1 MKTFYLFLF
10 IFMYI
15 GCTSQFQKE
24 TDLLDKKLAIT
35 PILSSSFD
43 SLWCDV
49 RKLPSRQQAAILLK
63 ISYRDEKETG
73 GMQKQE
79 HILLE
84 GLPLVSKKEKK
95 KILLQI
101 LDLYKKLNEQRE
113 FDADIKGIQLSEKL
127 ETTYSLSQEEKW
139 EIKKIKAILLGR
151 RGLHKQ
157 YLPIWFELLS
167 EHRAADRPEL
177 VIDDLSAI
185 ANHLIILGDQEKGIS
200 LYKEAYQLATDNH
213 LADLSDQCLSR
224 LIKLFTDSKQ
234 YAEIVSYINKIG
246 IDSMALSIPSVYPLI
261 SMCYLKLQKSDS
273 ARLYLTKVN
282 QTQKIGSGM
291 IFNCNIADTYIAEH
305 NLDSALIFLD
315 KAMGE
320 FQNQAER
327 LRKNN
332 IKASLPFYFL
342 PTYSS
347 LATLYQ
353 QNGNYQQAKNSFAL
367 VEPLMKKSTND
378 PGRME
383 KQAKALIRYS
393 SFCRVTKQYE
403 KAVDLLMFRDSL
415 QQIINKADKERESKN
430 FISRL
435 QISDL
440 EHQNKLQET
449 SLANSH
455 RMVVVSTTCAILFF
469 FLICAVGYICYQRKK
484 RLDVIMKQEK
494 EAEQLESS
502 ATPEKE
508 KSLTP
513 EEKLYHAAYEKVRL
527 QKLYLNKDIRLKSLA
542 EMLKTNHTYLS
553 SCINTCYGNNYNQ
566 WINDFRIDYLLGRIH
581 SGKKLSDLAE
591 EAGFASTDAFY
602 RNFKR
607 KTGLTPNEYL
617 KQHPKKQNPEETV
630 LC

>member
-1 MKTFYLFLF
+1 MKAFYLFLLIF
-10 IFMYI
+10 IYVS
-15 GCTSQFQKE
+15 CTNQIEEK
-24 TDLLDKKLAIT
+24 TDLLEKKLEVT
-35 PILSSSFD
+35 PILSLSFD
-43 SLWCDV
+43 SLLQEV
-49 RKLPSRQQAAILLK
+49 RKLPIRQQIKIVYQAACKNGEEIDGLIK
-63 ISYRDEKETG
+63 
-73 GMQKQE
+73 QKNL
-79 HILLE
+79 LLE
-84 GLPLVSKKEKK
+84 SLSFASKKEKK
-95 KILLQI
+95 KILLR
-101 LDLYKKLNEQRE
+101 LLELYERLAEQRWE
-113 FDADIKGIQLSEKL
+113 DSDSKGIQLSKEL
-127 ETTYSLSQEEKW
+127 ETNYSFSQEEEW
-139 EIKKIKAILLGR
+139 EIRKIKASLLSK
-151 RGLHKQ
+151 RGLHEQ
-157 YLPIWFELLS
+157 YLPIWFELLA
-167 EHRAADRPEL
+167 EHRIADNPKLIIED
-177 VIDDLSAI
+177 IFAI
-185 ANHLIILGDQEKGIS
+185 ANYFAILGDQEKSIS
-200 LYKEAYQLATDNH
+200 LYKEAYELIIENH
-213 LADLSDQCLSR
+213 LPDLTQQCLVR
-224 LIKLFTDSKQ
+224 LIYLFYNTQQ
-234 YAEIVSYINKIG
+234 YEEVVKYTNEIEL
-246 IDSMALSIPSVYPLI
+246 DSMVSFMPPVYSILSLS
-261 SMCYLKLQKSDS
+261 YLELQKPDS
-273 ARLYLTKVN
+273 ARFCLIKMNHGLKEGN
-282 QTQKIGSGM
+282 GM
-291 IFNCNIADTYIAEH
+291 SINCRIADTYIAEK
-305 NLDSALIFLD
+305 NIDSALVFLN
-315 KAMGE
+315 KAMTQ
-320 FQNQAER
+320 FNNQVEQLQKR
-327 LRKNN
+327 S
-332 IKASLPFYFL
+332 IKTSLPFNFL
-342 PTYSS
+342 STYSS

-353 QNGNYQQAKNSFAL
+353 QNENYEQAVKLFAL
-367 VEPLMKKSTND
+367 VEPLMKISITN
-378 PGRME
+378 PVQLE
-383 KQAKALIRYS
+383 KQVDALIRYS
-393 SFCRVTKQYE
+393 SFCRATKQYE

>member
-1 MKTFYLFLF
+1 M
-10 IFMYI
+10 
-15 GCTSQFQKE
+15 
-24 TDLLDKKLAIT
+24 LDKKLAVT

-43 SLWCDV
+43 SLWHDV
-49 RKLPSRQQAAILLK
+49 QKLPSRQQVEILLK
-63 ISYRDEKETG
+63 VSSRDEKETD

-79 HILLE
+79 CILLE
-84 GLPLVSKKEKK
+84 GLSLASKKEKK
-95 KILLQI
+95 KILLRL
-101 LDLYKKLNEQRE
+101 LDLYKRLNERRE
-113 FDADIKGIQLSEKL
+113 PDADIKGIQLCEKL
-127 ETTYSLSQEEKW
+127 EDTYSFSQEEKW
-139 EIKKIKAILLGR
+139 EIKRIKAFLLGR
-151 RGLHKQ
+151 RGLHEQ
-157 YLPIWFELLS
+157 YLPIWFELLA
-167 EHRAADRPEL
+167 EHRMANRPEL
-177 VIDDLSAI
+177 VIDDLFAI
-185 ANHLIILGDQEKGIS
+185 ANHLRVLEDYEKGIS
-200 LYKEAYQLATDNH
+200 LCKEAYQLAIDNH
-213 LADLSDQCLSR
+213 LTGLRNKCLSQ
-224 LIKLFTDSKQ
+224 LMKFFTNSRQ
-234 YAEIVSYINKIG
+234 YAEIVDYINEIG
-246 IDSMALSIPSVYPLI
+246 IDSMVSFTPSVYSLL
-261 SMCYLKLQKSDS
+261 STCYLELQKPDS
-273 ARLYLTKVN
+273 ARFYLTKID
-282 QTQKIGSGM
+282 QTKKIGSGM
-291 IFNCNIADTYIAEH
+291 ILNCNIADTYIAEH
-305 NLDSALIFLD
+305 NIDSALIFLD
-315 KAMGE
+315 KAMRQ

-327 LRKNN
+327 FRKNN

-347 LATLYQ
+347 LAALYQ
-353 QNGNYQQAKNSFAL
+353 QKGNYQQAKNLFAL
-367 VEPLMKKSTND
+367 VEPLMKKTTND

-383 KQAKALIRYS
+383 KQAKALILYS
-393 SFCRVTKQYE
+393 SFCRATKQYE

-415 QQIINKADKERESKN
+415 QQIINKANKERESKN

-449 SLANSH
+449 LLANSH

>member
-1 MKTFYLFLF
+1 M
-10 IFMYI
+10 
-15 GCTSQFQKE
+15 
-24 TDLLDKKLAIT
+24 LDKELAVT
-35 PILSSSFD
+35 PILSLSFD
-43 SLWCDV
+43 SLWYDV
-49 RKLPSRQQAAILLK
+49 EKLPSRQQAEILLR
-63 ISYRDEKETG
+63 ISCRDEKETG
-73 GMQKQE
+73 GIQKQE
-79 HILLE
+79 RILLE
-84 GLPLVSKKEKK
+84 GLPFISKKEKK
-95 KILLQI
+95 KILLR
-101 LDLYKKLNEQRE
+101 LLSLYKKLSEQRE
-113 FDADIKGIQLSEKL
+113 QDADTKGIQLSEKL
-127 ETTYSLSQEEKW
+127 ETTYSFSQEEKW

-167 EHRAADRPEL
+167 EHRVAGRPEL
-177 VIDDLSAI
+177 VIEDLLAL
-185 ANHLIILGDQEKGIS
+185 ANHLRILGDQEKGIS
-200 LYKEAYQLATDNH
+200 LYKEAYQLAIDNH
-213 LADLSDQCLSR
+213 LIDLSSRCLKR

-234 YAEIVSYINKIG
+234 YAEIINYINTIG
-246 IDSMALSIPSVYPLI
+246 VDSMALSIPSVYPLL
-261 SMCYLKLQKSDS
+261 SRCYLELQKTDS
-273 ARLYLTKVN
+273 ARLYLTKID
-282 QTQKIGSGM
+282 QTQKIGNGM
-291 IFNCNIADTYIAEH
+291 IINCNIANTYIAEDKI
-305 NLDSALIFLD
+305 DSALIFLD

-342 PTYSS
+342 PTCSS

-353 QNGNYQQAKNSFAL
+353 QSGDYQKAGKSFLL
-367 VEPLMKKSTND
+367 VEPLMKKAAKD
-378 PGRME
+378 PSRME
-383 KQAKALIRYS
+383 KQVDALARYS
-393 SFCRVTKQYE
+393 SFCRATKQYE

-508 KSLTP
+508 QSLTS

-617 KQHPKKQNPEETV
+617 KKHPRKD
-630 LC
+630 

>member
-1 MKTFYLFLF
+1 MKAFHLFLF
-10 IFMYI
+10 IFMCI
-15 GCTSQFQKE
+15 GCTNQIQNE

-43 SLWCDV
+43 SLWHDV
-49 RKLPSRQQAAILLK
+49 QKLPPRQQAVILLR
-63 ISYRDEKETG
+63 ISCRDEKETG
-73 GMQKQE
+73 GIQKQE
-79 HILLE
+79 RILLE
-84 GLPLVSKKEKK
+84 GLPFISKKEKK
-95 KILLQI
+95 KILLR
-101 LDLYKKLNEQRE
+101 LLSLYKRLSEQRE
-113 FDADIKGIQLSEKL
+113 SDADTKGIQLSENL
-127 ETTYSLSQEEKW
+127 ETVYSFSQEEKW
-139 EIKKIKAILLGR
+139 EIKRIKAFLLGR

-167 EHRAADRPEL
+167 EHRAAGRPEL
-177 VIDDLSAI
+177 VIDDLFAI

-200 LYKEAYQLATDNH
+200 LYKEANQLATENH
-213 LADLSDQCLSR
+213 LIDLSNQCLSQ
-224 LIKLFTDSKQ
+224 LIKLFTEYKQ
-234 YAEIVSYINKIG
+234 YAEIVNYINKIN
-246 IDSMALSIPSVYPLI
+246 IDSLASSIPSVYPLL
-261 SMCYLKLQKSDS
+261 SMCYLELQKPDS
-273 ARLYLTKVN
+273 ARLYLTKID
-282 QTQKIGSGM
+282 QTQKTGSGM
-291 IFNCNIADTYIAEH
+291 ILNCNIADTYIAEH
-305 NLDSALIFLD
+305 NIDSALIFLD
-315 KAMGE
+315 KAMRQ

-327 LRKNN
+327 FRKNN

-347 LATLYQ
+347 LAALYQ
-353 QNGNYQQAKNSFAL
+353 QKGNYQQAKNSFAL

-383 KQAKALIRYS
+383 KQAKALILYS

-415 QQIINKADKERESKN
+415 LQIINKADKERESKN

-449 SLANSH
+449 LLTNSH

-469 FLICAVGYICYQRKK
+469 FLICAVGYIYYQRKK

-494 EAEQLESS
+494 EAEQLESL

-508 KSLTP
+508 QSLTP

-617 KQHPKKQNPEETV
+617 KQHP
-630 LC
+630 

>member
-1 MKTFYLFLF
+1 
-10 IFMYI
+10 MY
-15 GCTSQFQKE
+15 KR
-24 TDLLDKKLAIT
+24 
-35 PILSSSFD
+35 LS
-43 SLWCDV
+43 
-49 RKLPSRQQAAILLK
+49 
-63 ISYRDEKETG
+63 
-73 GMQKQE
+73 
-79 HILLE
+79 
-84 GLPLVSKKEKK
+84 
-95 KILLQI
+95 
-101 LDLYKKLNEQRE
+101 EQRE
-113 FDADIKGIQLSEKL
+113 SDADTKGIQLSENL
-127 ETTYSLSQEEKW
+127 ETVYSFSQEEKW
-139 EIKKIKAILLGR
+139 EIKRIKAFLLGR

-167 EHRAADRPEL
+167 EHRAAGRPEL
-177 VIDDLSAI
+177 VIDDLFAI

-200 LYKEAYQLATDNH
+200 LYKEANQLATENH
-213 LADLSDQCLSR
+213 LIDLSNQCLSQ
-224 LIKLFTDSKQ
+224 LIKLFTEYKQ
-234 YAEIVSYINKIG
+234 YAEIVNYINKIN
-246 IDSMALSIPSVYPLI
+246 IDSLASSIPSVYPLL
-261 SMCYLKLQKSDS
+261 SMCYLELQKPDS
-273 ARLYLTKVN
+273 ARLYLTKID
-282 QTQKIGSGM
+282 QTQKTGSGM
-291 IFNCNIADTYIAEH
+291 ILNCNIADTYIAEH
-305 NLDSALIFLD
+305 NIDSALIFLD
-315 KAMGE
+315 KAMRQ

-327 LRKNN
+327 FRKNN

-347 LATLYQ
+347 LAALYQ
-353 QNGNYQQAKNSFAL
+353 QKGNYQQAKNSFAL

-383 KQAKALIRYS
+383 KQAKALILYS

-415 QQIINKADKERESKN
+415 LQIINKADKERESKN

-449 SLANSH
+449 LLTNSH

-469 FLICAVGYICYQRKK
+469 FLICAVGYIYYQRKK

-617 KQHPKKQNPEETV
+617 KQHPKKQNPEEIV

>member
-1 MKTFYLFLF
+1 MC
-10 IFMYI
+10 I
-15 GCTSQFQKE
+15 GCTNQIQNE

-43 SLWCDV
+43 SLWHDV
-49 RKLPSRQQAAILLK
+49 QKLPPRQQAVILLR
-63 ISYRDEKETG
+63 ISCRDEKETG
-73 GMQKQE
+73 GIQKQE
-79 HILLE
+79 RILLE
-84 GLPLVSKKEKK
+84 GLPFISKKEKK
-95 KILLQI
+95 KILLR
-101 LDLYKKLNEQRE
+101 LLSLYKRLSEQRE
-113 FDADIKGIQLSEKL
+113 SDADTKGIQLSENL
-127 ETTYSLSQEEKW
+127 ETVYSFSQEEKW
-139 EIKKIKAILLGR
+139 EIKRIKAFLLGR

-167 EHRAADRPEL
+167 EHRAAGRPEL
-177 VIDDLSAI
+177 VIDDLFAI

-200 LYKEAYQLATDNH
+200 LYKEANQLATENH
-213 LADLSDQCLSR
+213 LIDLSNQCLSQ
-224 LIKLFTDSKQ
+224 LIKLFTEYKQ
-234 YAEIVSYINKIG
+234 YAEIVNYINKIN
-246 IDSMALSIPSVYPLI
+246 IDSLASSIPSVYPLL
-261 SMCYLKLQKSDS
+261 SMCYLELQKPDS
-273 ARLYLTKVN
+273 ARLYLTKID
-282 QTQKIGSGM
+282 QTQKTGSGM
-291 IFNCNIADTYIAEH
+291 ILNCNIADTYIAEH
-305 NLDSALIFLD
+305 NIDSALIFLD
-315 KAMGE
+315 KAMRQ

-327 LRKNN
+327 FRKNN

-347 LATLYQ
+347 LAALYQ
-353 QNGNYQQAKNSFAL
+353 QKGNYQQAKNSFAL

-383 KQAKALIRYS
+383 KQAKALILYS

-415 QQIINKADKERESKN
+415 LQIINKADKERESKN

-449 SLANSH
+449 LLTNSH

-469 FLICAVGYICYQRKK
+469 FLICAVGYIYYQRKK

-494 EAEQLESS
+494 EAEQLESL

-508 KSLTP
+508 QSLTP

-617 KQHPKKQNPEETV
+617 KQHP
-630 LC
+630 

>member
-1 MKTFYLFLF
+1 M
-10 IFMYI
+10 
-15 GCTSQFQKE
+15 
-24 TDLLDKKLAIT
+24 LDKELAVT

-43 SLWCDV
+43 SLWHDV
-49 RKLPSRQQAAILLK
+49 QKLPPRQQEVILLK
-63 ISYRDEKETG
+63 IASRDEKETD

-79 HILLE
+79 RILLD
-84 GLPLVSKKEKK
+84 GLSLASKKEKK
-95 KILLQI
+95 KILLRL
-101 LDLYKKLNEQRE
+101 LDLYKRLNERRE
-113 FDADIKGIQLSEKL
+113 PDADIKGVQLCEKL
-127 ETTYSLSQEEKW
+127 EDTYSFLQEEKW
-139 EIKKIKAILLGR
+139 EIKKIKATLLGR

-167 EHRAADRPEL
+167 EHRAAGRPEL
-177 VIDDLSAI
+177 VIDDLFAI

-200 LYKEAYQLATDNH
+200 LYKEANQLATDNH
-213 LADLSDQCLSR
+213 LIDLSNQCLSQ
-224 LIKLFTDSKQ
+224 LIKLFTEYKQ
-234 YAEIVSYINKIG
+234 YTEIVNYINKIN
-246 IDSMALSIPSVYPLI
+246 IDSLASFIPSVYPLL
-261 SMCYLKLQKSDS
+261 SRCYLELQKPDS
-273 ARLYLTKVN
+273 ARLYLTKID
-282 QTQKIGSGM
+282 QTQKIGNGM
-291 IFNCNIADTYIAEH
+291 IINCNIANTYIAEDKI
-305 NLDSALIFLD
+305 DSALIFLD

-342 PTYSS
+342 PTCSS

-353 QNGNYQQAKNSFAL
+353 QNGDYQKASKSFLL
-367 VEPLMKKSTND
+367 VEPLMKKVAKAPS
-378 PGRME
+378 RME
-383 KQAKALIRYS
+383 KQVDALARYS
-393 SFCRVTKQYE
+393 SFCRATKQYE

-455 RMVVVSTTCAILFF
+455 RMVVVSTACAVLFF
-469 FLICAVGYICYQRKK
+469 FFICAVGYICYQRKK

-508 KSLTP
+508 KSLSP

-527 QKLYLNKDIRLKSLA
+527 QRLYLNKDIRLKSLA

-617 KQHPKKQNPEETV
+617 KQHPKKD
-630 LC
+630 

>member
-1 MKTFYLFLF
+1 M
-10 IFMYI
+10 
-15 GCTSQFQKE
+15 
-24 TDLLDKKLAIT
+24 LDKELAIT

-43 SLWCDV
+43 SLWHDV
-49 RKLPSRQQAAILLK
+49 QKLPSRQQAAILLR
-63 ISYRDEKETG
+63 ISCRDEKETG
-73 GMQKQE
+73 GIQKQE
-79 HILLE
+79 RILLE
-84 GLPLVSKKEKK
+84 GLPFISKKEKK
-95 KILLQI
+95 KILLR
-101 LDLYKKLNEQRE
+101 LLSLYKKLSEQRE
-113 FDADIKGIQLSEKL
+113 PDADTKGIQLSENL
-127 ETTYSLSQEEKW
+127 ETTYSFSQKEKW

-157 YLPIWFELLS
+157 YLPIWFELLA
-167 EHRAADRPEL
+167 EHRAADKLEL
-177 VIDDLSAI
+177 VIEDLFTI
-185 ANHLIILGDQEKGIS
+185 ANHLRILGDQEKGIS
-200 LYKEAYQLATDNH
+200 LCKEAYQLAIDNH
-213 LADLSDQCLSR
+213 LIDLRNKCSR
-224 LIKLFTDSKQ
+224 QLIKFFTDSKQ
-234 YAEIVSYINKIG
+234 YAEMVDYINEIG
-246 IDSMALSIPSVYPLI
+246 IDSMISFVPSVYSLL
-261 SMCYLKLQKSDS
+261 SMCYLELQKPDS
-273 ARLYLTKVN
+273 ARLYLTKID
-282 QTQKIGSGM
+282 QTKKNGSGM
-291 IFNCNIADTYIAEH
+291 ILNCNIADTYITEH
-305 NLDSALIFLD
+305 NIDSALVFLD

-320 FQNQAER
+320 FQNQAKR
-327 LRKNN
+327 LQKNN

-342 PTYSS
+342 PTCSS

-353 QNGNYQQAKNSFAL
+353 QSGDYQKAGKSFLL
-367 VEPLMKKSTND
+367 VEPLMKKAAKD
-378 PGRME
+378 PSRME
-383 KQAKALIRYS
+383 KQVDALARYS
-393 SFCRVTKQYE
+393 SFCRATKQYE

-415 QQIINKADKERESKN
+415 LQIINKADKERESKN

-469 FLICAVGYICYQRKK
+469 FLICAVGYICYKRKK
-484 RLDVIMKQEK
+484 RLDFIMKQEK

>member
-1 MKTFYLFLF
+1 MKAFLLFLF
-10 IFMYI
+10 IFICI
-15 GCTSQFQKE
+15 GCTNQIQDKTEMLNKE
-24 TDLLDKKLAIT
+24 LAII

-43 SLWCDV
+43 SLWSDV
-49 RKLPSRQQAAILLK
+49 RKLPSRQQAVILFQ
-63 ISYRDEKETG
+63 ISCRDEKEIG

-79 HILLE
+79 RILLD

-95 KILLQI
+95 KILLQ
-101 LDLYKKLNEQRE
+101 LLYLYKRLSEQRE
-113 FDADIKGIQLSEKL
+113 LDADMKGIQLSDKL
-127 ETTYSLSQEEKW
+127 ETTYSFSQQEKW
-139 EIKKIKAILLGR
+139 EIKKVKAILLGK
-151 RGLHKQ
+151 RGLYKQ

-167 EHRAADRPEL
+167 EHRVADRPEL
-177 VIDDLSAI
+177 VIEDLIAI
-185 ANHLIILGDQEKGIS
+185 ANHLRILGDQEKGIS
-200 LYKEAYQLATDNH
+200 RYKEAYMLAKDNH
-213 LADLSDQCLSR
+213 FTILSNQCLSL
-224 LIKLFTDSKQ
+224 LIDIFANSKQ
-234 YAEIVSYINKIG
+234 YTEIVNYTNEIG
-246 IDSMALSIPSVYPLI
+246 VDSIALFIPSVYPLL
-261 SMCYLKLQKSDS
+261 STCYLELQKPDS
-273 ARLYLTKVN
+273 ARFYLTKIN
-282 QTQKIGSGM
+282 QKQKTGNGM
-291 IFNCNIADTYIAEH
+291 ILNCNIADTYIAEH

-393 SFCRVTKQYE
+393 SFCRATKQYE

-494 EAEQLESS
+494 EAEQLESL

>member
-1 MKTFYLFLF
+1 MKTVHLFLF
-10 IFMYI
+10 IFIYI
-15 GCTSQFQKE
+15 GCTSQLQDKADWLNKE
-24 TDLLDKKLAIT
+24 LTVT
-35 PILSSSFD
+35 PILSSLFD
-43 SLWCDV
+43 SLWYDV
-49 RKLPSRQQAAILLK
+49 RKLPSRQQVEIMLQV
-63 ISYRDEKETG
+63 SNRDEKEID
-73 GMQKQE
+73 GMRKQE
-79 HILLE
+79 RILLE
-84 GLPLVSKKEKK
+84 GLPLTSKNEKK
-95 KILLQI
+95 KMLLR
-101 LDLYKKLNEQRE
+101 LLNLYKRLSEQRE
-113 FDADIKGIQLSEKL
+113 PDAETKGIQLSDKL
-127 ETTYSLSQEEKW
+127 KAYPLSQEEKW
-139 EIKKIKAILLGR
+139 ETKKIKAILLGR
-151 RGLHKQ
+151 RGLYKQ
-157 YLPIWFELLS
+157 YLPIWFELLA
-167 EHRAADRPEL
+167 EHRIADKPEL
-177 VIDDLSAI
+177 IVEDLYAL
-185 ANHLIILGDQEKGIS
+185 ANHLTILGDQERGIS
-200 LYKEAYQLATDNH
+200 LYKEAYQLAIDNH
-213 LADLSDQCLSR
+213 LTNLSNQCLIC
-224 LIKLFTDSKQ
+224 LINLLADSKR
-234 YAEIVSYINKIG
+234 YVEILEQTNKLG
-246 IDSMALSIPSVYPLI
+246 VDSVASFMPSVYLLL
-261 SMCYLKLQKSDS
+261 STCYLELQKPDS
-273 ARLYLTKVN
+273 ARFYLTKID
-282 QTQKIGSGM
+282 QTQKNGNGM
-291 IFNCNIADTYIAEH
+291 VLNCNIADTYIAE
-305 NLDSALIFLD
+305 NNIDSAIIFI
-315 KAMGE
+315 KRATE
-320 FQNQAER
+320 QFQNQAKH
-327 LRKNN
+327 LQKNS
-332 IKASLPFYFL
+332 IKASLPIYFL

-353 QNGNYQQAKNSFAL
+353 QNDNYQQAKNSFAL

-383 KQAKALIRYS
+383 KQAKAIIRYS
-393 SFCRVTKQYE
+393 SFCRATKQYE

-494 EAEQLESS
+494 EAEQLELS

>member
-1 MKTFYLFLF
+1 MKAFYLFLLIF
-10 IFMYI
+10 IYVS
-15 GCTSQFQKE
+15 CTNQIEEK
-24 TDLLDKKLAIT
+24 TDLLEKKLEVT
-35 PILSSSFD
+35 PILSLSFD
-43 SLWCDV
+43 SLLQEV
-49 RKLPSRQQAAILLK
+49 RKLPIRQQIKIVYQAACKNGEEIDGLIK
-63 ISYRDEKETG
+63 
-73 GMQKQE
+73 QKNL
-79 HILLE
+79 LLE
-84 GLPLVSKKEKK
+84 SLSFASKKEKK
-95 KILLQI
+95 KILLR
-101 LDLYKKLNEQRE
+101 LLELYERLAEQRWE
-113 FDADIKGIQLSEKL
+113 DSDSKGIQLSKEL
-127 ETTYSLSQEEKW
+127 ETNYSFSQEEEW
-139 EIKKIKAILLGR
+139 EIRKIKASLLSK
-151 RGLHKQ
+151 RGLHEQ
-157 YLPIWFELLS
+157 YLPIWFELLA
-167 EHRAADRPEL
+167 EHRIADNPKLIIED
-177 VIDDLSAI
+177 IFAI
-185 ANHLIILGDQEKGIS
+185 ANYFAILGDQEKSIS
-200 LYKEAYQLATDNH
+200 LYKEAYELIIENH
-213 LADLSDQCLSR
+213 LPDLTQQCLVR
-224 LIKLFTDSKQ
+224 LIYLFYNTQQ
-234 YAEIVSYINKIG
+234 YEEVVKYTNEIEL
-246 IDSMALSIPSVYPLI
+246 DSMASFMPPVYSILSLS
-261 SMCYLKLQKSDS
+261 YLELQKPDS
-273 ARLYLTKVN
+273 ARFCLIKMNHGLKEGN
-282 QTQKIGSGM
+282 GM
-291 IFNCNIADTYIAEH
+291 SINCRIADTYIAEK
-305 NLDSALIFLD
+305 NIDSALVFLN
-315 KAMGE
+315 KAMTQ
-320 FQNQAER
+320 FNNQVEQLQKR
-327 LRKNN
+327 S
-332 IKASLPFYFL
+332 IKTSLPFNFL
-342 PTYSS
+342 STYSS

-353 QNGNYQQAKNSFAL
+353 QNENYEQAVKLFAL
-367 VEPLMKKSTND
+367 VEPLMKISITN
-378 PGRME
+378 PVQLE
-383 KQAKALIRYS
+383 KQVDALIRYS
-393 SFCRVTKQYE
+393 SFCRATKQYE

-415 QQIINKADKERESKN
+415 LQIINKADKERESKN

-449 SLANSH
+449 LLANSH

>member
-1 MKTFYLFLF
+1 MKTFHLFLF

-15 GCTSQFQKE
+15 GCTSQLQDKADWLNKE
-24 TDLLDKKLAIT
+24 LTVT
-35 PILSSSFD
+35 PILSSLFD
-43 SLWCDV
+43 SLWYDV
-49 RKLPSRQQAAILLK
+49 RKLPSRQQVEIMLQV
-63 ISYRDEKETG
+63 SNRDEKEID
-73 GMQKQE
+73 GMRKQE
-79 HILLE
+79 RILLV
-84 GLPLVSKKEKK
+84 GLPLTSKNEKK
-95 KILLQI
+95 KMLLR
-101 LDLYKKLNEQRE
+101 LLNLYKRLSEQRE
-113 FDADIKGIQLSEKL
+113 PDVETKGIQLSDKL
-127 ETTYSLSQEEKW
+127 KAYPLSQEEKW
-139 EIKKIKAILLGR
+139 ETKKIKAILLGR
-151 RGLHKQ
+151 RGLYKQ
-157 YLPIWFELLS
+157 YLPIWFELLA
-167 EHRAADRPEL
+167 EHRIADKPEL
-177 VIDDLSAI
+177 IVEDLYAL
-185 ANHLIILGDQEKGIS
+185 ANHLTILGDQERGIS
-200 LYKEAYQLATDNH
+200 LYKEAYQLAIDNH
-213 LADLSDQCLSR
+213 LTNLSNQCLIC
-224 LIKLFTDSKQ
+224 LINLLADSKR
-234 YAEIVSYINKIG
+234 YVEILEQTNKLG
-246 IDSMALSIPSVYPLI
+246 VDSVASFMPSVYLLL
-261 SMCYLKLQKSDS
+261 STCYLELQKPDS
-273 ARLYLTKVN
+273 ARFYLTKID
-282 QTQKIGSGM
+282 QTQKNGNGM
-291 IFNCNIADTYIAEH
+291 VLNCNIADTYIAE
-305 NLDSALIFLD
+305 NNIDSAIIFI
-315 KAMGE
+315 KRATE
-320 FQNQAER
+320 QFQNQAKH
-327 LRKNN
+327 LQKNS

-383 KQAKALIRYS
+383 KQAKALILYS
-393 SFCRVTKQYE
+393 SFCRATKQYE

-502 ATPEKE
+502 STPEKE

>member
-1 MKTFYLFLF
+1 M
-10 IFMYI
+10 
-15 GCTSQFQKE
+15 
-24 TDLLDKKLAIT
+24 LDKELAVT
-35 PILSSSFD
+35 SILSSSFD
-43 SLWCDV
+43 SLWHDV
-49 RKLPSRQQAAILLK
+49 QKLPPRQQVAILLK
-63 ISYRDEKETG
+63 VSSRDEKETD
-73 GMQKQE
+73 GMLKQE
-79 HILLE
+79 CILLE
-84 GLPLVSKKEKK
+84 GLSLASKKEKK
-95 KILLQI
+95 KILLRL
-101 LDLYKKLNEQRE
+101 LDLYKKLNERRE
-113 FDADIKGIQLSEKL
+113 PDADIKGVQLCEKL
-127 ETTYSLSQEEKW
+127 ENTYSFSQEEKW
-139 EIKKIKAILLGR
+139 EIKKIKATLLGR

-167 EHRAADRPEL
+167 EHRAAGRPEL
-177 VIDDLSAI
+177 VINDLSAI

-213 LADLSDQCLSR
+213 LTDLSNQCLSL

-261 SMCYLKLQKSDS
+261 SMCYLELQKSDS
-273 ARLYLTKVN
+273 ARLYLTKIDE
-282 QTQKIGSGM
+282 TQKTGSGM
-291 IFNCNIADTYIAEH
+291 ILNCNIADTYITEH
-305 NLDSALIFLD
+305 NIDSALVFLD

-320 FQNQAER
+320 FQNQAKR
-327 LRKNN
+327 LQKNN

-342 PTYSS
+342 PTCSS

-353 QNGNYQQAKNSFAL
+353 QSGDYQKAGKSFLL
-367 VEPLMKKSTND
+367 VEPLMKKAAKD
-378 PGRME
+378 PSRME
-383 KQAKALIRYS
+383 KQVDALARYS
-393 SFCRVTKQYE
+393 SFCRATKQYE

-415 QQIINKADKERESKN
+415 LQIINKADKERESKN

-449 SLANSH
+449 LLTNSH

-469 FLICAVGYICYQRKK
+469 FLICAVGYIYYQRKK

-494 EAEQLESS
+494 EAEQLESL

-508 KSLTP
+508 QSLTP

>member
-1 MKTFYLFLF
+1 MKAFHLFLF
-10 IFMYI
+10 IFMCI
-15 GCTSQFQKE
+15 GCTNQIQNE

-43 SLWCDV
+43 SLWHDV
-49 RKLPSRQQAAILLK
+49 QKLPPRQQAVILLR
-63 ISYRDEKETG
+63 ISCRDEKETG
-73 GMQKQE
+73 GIQKQE
-79 HILLE
+79 RILLE
-84 GLPLVSKKEKK
+84 GLPFISKKEKK
-95 KILLQI
+95 KILLR
-101 LDLYKKLNEQRE
+101 LLSLYKRLSEQRE
-113 FDADIKGIQLSEKL
+113 SDADTKGIQLSENL
-127 ETTYSLSQEEKW
+127 ETVYSFSQEEKW
-139 EIKKIKAILLGR
+139 EIKRIKAFLLGR

-167 EHRAADRPEL
+167 EHRAAGRPEL
-177 VIDDLSAI
+177 VIDDLFAI

-200 LYKEAYQLATDNH
+200 LYKEANQLATENH
-213 LADLSDQCLSR
+213 LIDLSNQCLSQ
-224 LIKLFTDSKQ
+224 LIKLFTEYKQ
-234 YAEIVSYINKIG
+234 YAEIVNYINKIN
-246 IDSMALSIPSVYPLI
+246 IDSLASSIPSVYPLL
-261 SMCYLKLQKSDS
+261 SMCYLELQKPDS
-273 ARLYLTKVN
+273 ARLYLTKID
-282 QTQKIGSGM
+282 QTQKNGSGM
-291 IFNCNIADTYIAEH
+291 ILNCNIADTYIAEH
-305 NLDSALIFLD
+305 NIDSALIFLD
-315 KAMGE
+315 KAMRQ

-327 LRKNN
+327 FRKNN

-347 LATLYQ
+347 LAALYQ
-353 QNGNYQQAKNSFAL
+353 QKGNYQQAKNSFAL

-383 KQAKALIRYS
+383 KQAKALILYS

-415 QQIINKADKERESKN
+415 LQIINKADKERESKN

>member
-1 MKTFYLFLF
+1 M
-10 IFMYI
+10 
-15 GCTSQFQKE
+15 
-24 TDLLDKKLAIT
+24 LDKELAVT
-35 PILSSSFD
+35 SILSSSFD
-43 SLWCDV
+43 SLWHDV
-49 RKLPSRQQAAILLK
+49 QKLPPRQQVAILLK
-63 ISYRDEKETG
+63 VSSRDEKETD
-73 GMQKQE
+73 GMLKQE
-79 HILLE
+79 CILLE
-84 GLPLVSKKEKK
+84 GLSLASKKEKK
-95 KILLQI
+95 KILLRL
-101 LDLYKKLNEQRE
+101 LDLYKKLNERRE
-113 FDADIKGIQLSEKL
+113 PDADIKGVQLCEKL
-127 ETTYSLSQEEKW
+127 ENTYSFSQEEKW
-139 EIKKIKAILLGR
+139 EIKKIKATLLGR

-167 EHRAADRPEL
+167 EHRAAGRPEL
-177 VIDDLSAI
+177 VINDLSAI

-213 LADLSDQCLSR
+213 LTDLSNQCLSL

-261 SMCYLKLQKSDS
+261 SMCYLELQKSDS
-273 ARLYLTKVN
+273 ARLYLTKIDE
-282 QTQKIGSGM
+282 TQKTGSGM
-291 IFNCNIADTYIAEH
+291 ILNCNIADTYITEH
-305 NLDSALIFLD
+305 NIDSALVFLD

-320 FQNQAER
+320 FQNQAKR
-327 LRKNN
+327 LQKNN

-342 PTYSS
+342 PTCSS

-353 QNGNYQQAKNSFAL
+353 QSGDYQKAGKSFLL
-367 VEPLMKKSTND
+367 VEPLMKKAAKD
-378 PGRME
+378 PSRME
-383 KQAKALIRYS
+383 KQVDALARYS
-393 SFCRVTKQYE
+393 SFCRATKQYE

-415 QQIINKADKERESKN
+415 LQIINKADKERESKN

-435 QISDL
+435 KISDL

-502 ATPEKE
+502 STPEKE

>member
-1 MKTFYLFLF
+1 MKAFHLFLF
-10 IFMYI
+10 IFMCI
-15 GCTSQFQKE
+15 GCTNQIQNE
-24 TDLLDKKLAIT
+24 TDLLDKKLTIT

-43 SLWCDV
+43 SLWHDV
-49 RKLPSRQQAAILLK
+49 QKLPPRQQAVILLR
-63 ISYRDEKETG
+63 ISCRDEKETG
-73 GMQKQE
+73 GIQKQE
-79 HILLE
+79 RILLE
-84 GLPLVSKKEKK
+84 GLPFISKKEKK
-95 KILLQI
+95 KILLR
-101 LDLYKKLNEQRE
+101 LLSLYKRLSEQRE
-113 FDADIKGIQLSEKL
+113 SDADTKGIQLSENL
-127 ETTYSLSQEEKW
+127 ETVYSFSQEEKW
-139 EIKKIKAILLGR
+139 EIKRIKAFLLGR

-167 EHRAADRPEL
+167 EHRAAGRPEL
-177 VIDDLSAI
+177 VIDDLFAI

-200 LYKEAYQLATDNH
+200 LYKEANQLATENH
-213 LADLSDQCLSR
+213 LIDLSNQCLSQ
-224 LIKLFTDSKQ
+224 LIKLFTEYKQ
-234 YAEIVSYINKIG
+234 YAEIVNYINKIN
-246 IDSMALSIPSVYPLI
+246 IDSLASSIPSVYPLL
-261 SMCYLKLQKSDS
+261 SMCYLELQKPDS
-273 ARLYLTKVN
+273 ARLYLTKID
-282 QTQKIGSGM
+282 QTQKTGSGM
-291 IFNCNIADTYIAEH
+291 ILNCNIADTYIAEH
-305 NLDSALIFLD
+305 NIDSALIFLD
-315 KAMGE
+315 KAMRQ

-327 LRKNN
+327 FRKNN

-347 LATLYQ
+347 LAALYQ
-353 QNGNYQQAKNSFAL
+353 QKGNYQQAKNSFAL

-383 KQAKALIRYS
+383 KQAKALILYS

-415 QQIINKADKERESKN
+415 LQIINKADKERESKN

-617 KQHPKKQNPEETV
+617 KQHP
-630 LC
+630 

>member
-1 MKTFYLFLF
+1 MKAFHLFLF
-10 IFMYI
+10 IFMCI
-15 GCTSQFQKE
+15 GCTNQIQNE
-24 TDLLDKKLAIT
+24 TDLLDKKLTIT

-43 SLWCDV
+43 SLWHDV
-49 RKLPSRQQAAILLK
+49 QKLPPRQQAVILLR
-63 ISYRDEKETG
+63 ISCRDEKETG
-73 GMQKQE
+73 GIQKQE
-79 HILLE
+79 RILLE
-84 GLPLVSKKEKK
+84 GLPFISKKEKK
-95 KILLQI
+95 KILLR
-101 LDLYKKLNEQRE
+101 LLSLYKRLSEQRE
-113 FDADIKGIQLSEKL
+113 SDADTKGIQLSENL
-127 ETTYSLSQEEKW
+127 ETVYSFSQEEKW
-139 EIKKIKAILLGR
+139 EIKRIKAFLLGR

-167 EHRAADRPEL
+167 EHRAAGRPEL
-177 VIDDLSAI
+177 VIDDLFAI

-200 LYKEAYQLATDNH
+200 LYKEANQLATENH
-213 LADLSDQCLSR
+213 LIDLSNQCLSQ
-224 LIKLFTDSKQ
+224 LIKLFTEYKQ
-234 YAEIVSYINKIG
+234 YAEIVNYINKIN
-246 IDSMALSIPSVYPLI
+246 IDSLASSIPSVYPLL
-261 SMCYLKLQKSDS
+261 SMCYLELQKPDS
-273 ARLYLTKVN
+273 ARLYLTKID
-282 QTQKIGSGM
+282 QTQKTGSGM
-291 IFNCNIADTYIAEH
+291 ILNCNIADTYIAEH
-305 NLDSALIFLD
+305 NIDSALIFLD
-315 KAMGE
+315 KAMRQ

-327 LRKNN
+327 FRKNN

-347 LATLYQ
+347 LAALYQ
-353 QNGNYQQAKNSFAL
+353 QKGNYQQAKNSFAL

-383 KQAKALIRYS
+383 KQAKALILYS

-415 QQIINKADKERESKN
+415 LQIINKADKERESKN

-455 RMVVVSTTCAILFF
+455 RMVVVSTACAVLFF
-469 FLICAVGYICYQRKK
+469 FFICAVGYICYQRKK

-494 EAEQLESS
+494 EAELLESS

>member
-1 MKTFYLFLF
+1 M
-10 IFMYI
+10 
-15 GCTSQFQKE
+15 
-24 TDLLDKKLAIT
+24 LDKELAVT
-35 PILSSSFD
+35 SILSSSFD
-43 SLWCDV
+43 SLWHDV
-49 RKLPSRQQAAILLK
+49 QKLPPRQQVAILLK
-63 ISYRDEKETG
+63 VSSRDEKETD
-73 GMQKQE
+73 GMLKLE
-79 HILLE
+79 CILLE
-84 GLPLVSKKEKK
+84 GLSLASKKEKK
-95 KILLQI
+95 KILLRL
-101 LDLYKKLNEQRE
+101 LDLYKKLNERRE
-113 FDADIKGIQLSEKL
+113 PDADIKGVQLCEKL
-127 ETTYSLSQEEKW
+127 ENTYSFSQEEKW
-139 EIKKIKAILLGR
+139 EIKKIKATLLGR

-167 EHRAADRPEL
+167 EHRAAGRPEL
-177 VIDDLSAI
+177 VINDLSAI

-213 LADLSDQCLSR
+213 LTDLSNQCLSL

-261 SMCYLKLQKSDS
+261 SMCYLELQKSDS
-273 ARLYLTKVN
+273 ARLYLTKIDE
-282 QTQKIGSGM
+282 TQKTGSGM
-291 IFNCNIADTYIAEH
+291 ILNCNIADTYITEH
-305 NLDSALIFLD
+305 NIDSALVFLD

-320 FQNQAER
+320 FQNQAKR
-327 LRKNN
+327 LQKNN

-342 PTYSS
+342 PTCSS

-353 QNGNYQQAKNSFAL
+353 QSGDYQKAGKSFLL
-367 VEPLMKKSTND
+367 VEPLMKKAAKD
-378 PGRME
+378 PSRME
-383 KQAKALIRYS
+383 KQVDALARYS
-393 SFCRVTKQYE
+393 SFCRATKQYE

-415 QQIINKADKERESKN
+415 LQIINKADKERESKN

-435 QISDL
+435 KISDL

>member
-1 MKTFYLFLF
+1 M
-10 IFMYI
+10 
-15 GCTSQFQKE
+15 
-24 TDLLDKKLAIT
+24 
-35 PILSSSFD
+35 
-43 SLWCDV
+43 
-49 RKLPSRQQAAILLK
+49 
-63 ISYRDEKETG
+63 
-73 GMQKQE
+73 
-79 HILLE
+79 
-84 GLPLVSKKEKK
+84 
-95 KILLQI
+95 
-101 LDLYKKLNEQRE
+101 
-113 FDADIKGIQLSEKL
+113 
-127 ETTYSLSQEEKW
+127 
-139 EIKKIKAILLGR
+139 
-151 RGLHKQ
+151 
-157 YLPIWFELLS
+157 
-167 EHRAADRPEL
+167 
-177 VIDDLSAI
+177 
-185 ANHLIILGDQEKGIS
+185 II
-200 LYKEAYQLATDNH
+200 
-213 LADLSDQCLSR
+213 
-224 LIKLFTDSKQ
+224 
-234 YAEIVSYINKIG
+234 
-246 IDSMALSIPSVYPLI
+246 
-261 SMCYLKLQKSDS
+261 
-273 ARLYLTKVN
+273 
-282 QTQKIGSGM
+282 
-291 IFNCNIADTYIAEH
+291 NCNIANTYIAEDKI
-305 NLDSALIFLD
+305 DSALIFLD

-342 PTYSS
+342 PTCSS

-353 QNGNYQQAKNSFAL
+353 QNGDYQKASKSFLL
-367 VEPLMKKSTND
+367 VEPLMKKVAKAPS
-378 PGRME
+378 RME
-383 KQAKALIRYS
+383 KQVDALARYS
-393 SFCRVTKQYE
+393 SFCRATKQYE

-455 RMVVVSTTCAILFF
+455 RMVVVSTACAVLFF
-469 FLICAVGYICYQRKK
+469 FFICAVGYICYQRKK

-508 KSLTP
+508 KSLSP

-527 QKLYLNKDIRLKSLA
+527 QRLYLNKDIRLKSLA

-617 KQHPKKQNPEETV
+617 KQHPKKD
-630 LC
+630 